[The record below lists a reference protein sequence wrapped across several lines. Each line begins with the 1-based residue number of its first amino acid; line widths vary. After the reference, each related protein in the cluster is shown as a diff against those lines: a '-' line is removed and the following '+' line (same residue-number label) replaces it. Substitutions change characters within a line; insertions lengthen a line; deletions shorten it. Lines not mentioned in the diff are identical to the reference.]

1 MNKVLKTITIILIGI
16 FILCILIFGLNYLS
30 SKYFFKD
37 INKGNSIDYISIEF
51 DEEIIKITN
60 VDDIAKFK
68 YILENLEYDSEIC
81 KGEITHKINYNNE
94 IYYLKEGCREIQ
106 KENKQ
111 SKITEDELKY
121 LLEIIQ
127 KNKHNNIN

>member
-16 FILCILIFGLNYLS
+16 FTLCILIFGLNYLS

-37 INKGNSIDYISIEF
+37 INKENSIDYINIEF

-60 VDDIAKFK
+60 VDDIAKIR
-68 YILENLEYDSEIC
+68 YILDNLEYDSEIC

-94 IYYLKEGCREIQ
+94 IYYIKEGCREIL

-111 SKITEDELKY
+111 AKITEDKLRY

-127 KNKHNNIN
+127 KNKYDNIN

>member
-1 MNKVLKTITIILIGI
+1 MNKVLKNITIILIGI
-16 FILCILIFGLNYLS
+16 FILCILIFGLKYLS
-30 SKYFFKD
+30 RKYFFKD
-37 INKGNSIDYISIEF
+37 INNGNRDYISIEF

-60 VDDIAKFK
+60 ADDIARFK

-94 IYYLKEGCREIQ
+94 IYYIKEGCREIL

-111 SKITEDELKY
+111 AKITEEKLKC

-127 KNKHNNIN
+127 KNKYDNIN